1 MMSKPCMM
9 NITNRLARIALM
21 SLSLTLLI
29 ALGSSM
35 ACAQSNEGEEDT
47 SVGPVNTSEIAR
59 KLSNA
64 DPLERQRAA
73 EELARLAA
81 LDQLKLVEGYRLQ
94 EKNARV
100 RLALDWALYRM
111 GKTGTL
117 YDIVRDL
124 DSSRRNQADA
134 YLGQLDGPDQ
144 LYIFLDR
151 VNTKTLAR
159 LLEVLARLGDAETLD
174 HLKPYLESYEPQV
187 ADAAKFAQREIN
199 LRLTQKQPDAAT
211 RPRQTGIAPETSP

>member
-1 MMSKPCMM
+1 MLNLTSH
-9 NITNRLARIALM
+9 LARIMLM
-21 SLSLTLLI
+21 SMAFSLSIT
-29 ALGSSM
+29 LGSIM
-35 ACAQSNEGEEDT
+35 AQAQSNESEEEASPAGAVKTGEL
-47 SVGPVNTSEIAR
+47 AR
-59 KLSNA
+59 KLSSP

-117 YDIVRDL
+117 YNIVRDL
-124 DSSRRNQADA
+124 DSARRNQADA

-151 VNTKTLAR
+151 VNSKTQVR

-174 HLKPYLESYEPQV
+174 HLKPYLESYEPPV

-199 LRLTQKQPDAAT
+199 LRLTHAQPDAAT
-211 RPRQTGIAPETSP
+211 RPRQTGIPPESAP

>member
-1 MMSKPCMM
+1 MI
-9 NITNRLARIALM
+9 NITNRLARFALM
-21 SLSLTLLI
+21 ALSFSLLI
-29 ALGSSM
+29 AVGSVM
-35 ACAQSNEGEEDT
+35 ACAQSNNGDEET
-47 SVGPVNTSEIAR
+47 SAGAVKTGEIAR
-59 KLSNA
+59 KLSSP

-81 LDQLKLVEGYRLQ
+81 VDQLTMVSGYRLQ

-117 YDIVRDL
+117 YNIVRDL

-134 YLGQLDGPDQ
+134 YLSQLDSPDQ
-144 LYIFLDR
+144 LYIFLDQ
-151 VNTKTLAR
+151 VNNKTLAR
-159 LLEVLARLGDAETLD
+159 LLDVLARLGDAETLD
-174 HLKPYLESYEPQV
+174 HLKPYLEHYEPQV

-199 LRLTQKQPDAAT
+199 LRLTHTQPDAAT

>member
-1 MMSKPCMM
+1 MI
-9 NITNRLARIALM
+9 NITQRLARITFITV
-21 SLSLTLLI
+21 SLSLLL
-29 ALGSSM
+29 ALGSVM
-35 ACAQSNEGEEDT
+35 ARAQSNESEDET
-47 SVGPVNTSEIAR
+47 SAGTVKTGEIAR
-59 KLSNA
+59 KLSSL

-111 GKTGTL
+111 GKNGTL
-117 YDIVRDL
+117 YNIVREL

-134 YLGQLDGPDQ
+134 YLSQLEGPEQ
-144 LYIFLDR
+144 LYIFLDQ
-151 VNTKTLAR
+151 VNNRTLAR
-159 LLEVLARLGDAETLD
+159 LLDVLARLGDAETLD

-187 ADAAKFAQREIN
+187 ADAAKFAQHEIN
-199 LRLTQKQPDAAT
+199 LRLTHAQPDAAT
-211 RPRQTGIAPETSP
+211 RPRQTVIPSASAP

>member
-1 MMSKPCMM
+1 
-9 NITNRLARIALM
+9 
-21 SLSLTLLI
+21 LI
-29 ALGSSM
+29 ALGSVI
-35 ACAQSNEGEEDT
+35 ACAQSNESGEET
-47 SVGPVNTSEIAR
+47 STGAIKTGEIAR
-59 KLSNA
+59 KLSSL

-81 LDQLKLVEGYRLQ
+81 VDQLKLVEGYRLQ

-111 GKTGTL
+111 GKSGTL
-117 YDIVRDL
+117 YNIVRDL

-134 YLGQLDGPDQ
+134 YLGQLDSPDQ

-151 VNTKTLAR
+151 VNTKTRAR

-187 ADAAKFAQREIN
+187 ADAARFAQREIN
-199 LRLTQKQPDAAT
+199 LRLTHTPPDAAT

>member
-1 MMSKPCMM
+1 MI
-9 NITNRLARIALM
+9 NVTHHLARITFTTVF
-21 SLSLTLLI
+21 LSLLI
-29 ALGSSM
+29 VVGSVM
-35 ACAQSNEGEEDT
+35 ACAQSNNDEGET
-47 SVGPVNTSEIAR
+47 STGAVKTGEIAR
-59 KLSNA
+59 KLSSL

-81 LDQLKLVEGYRLQ
+81 VDQLKLIEGYRLQ

-100 RLALDWALYRM
+100 RLALDWALYRT

-117 YDIVRDL
+117 YNIVRDL
-124 DSSRRNQADA
+124 DSSRRNQSDA
-134 YLGQLDGPDQ
+134 YLSQLDSPDQ

-151 VNTKTLAR
+151 VNSKTLAR

-199 LRLTQKQPDAAT
+199 LRLTHTQPDAAT
-211 RPRQTGIAPETSP
+211 RPRQTGIPPESSP